1 MTERDGENNKTKL
14 LRTKTEHNFSS
25 YASTSMQQNVTEM
38 LTVHKFTRISAL
50 FGIRYPDEAKR
61 KRANDESTI
70 KMRGKGFEV
79 SMHCIHLHMCASGW
93 RYFFFSD
100 NFL

>member
-25 YASTSMQQNVTEM
+25 YASDSMQQNVTEM

-50 FGIRYPDEAKR
+50 FGINATQTKR
-61 KRANDESTI
+61 SESEQTT
-70 KMRGKGFEV
+70 KARSKCEVKG
-79 SMHCIHLHMCASGW
+79 LK
-93 RYFFFSD
+93 
-100 NFL
+100 